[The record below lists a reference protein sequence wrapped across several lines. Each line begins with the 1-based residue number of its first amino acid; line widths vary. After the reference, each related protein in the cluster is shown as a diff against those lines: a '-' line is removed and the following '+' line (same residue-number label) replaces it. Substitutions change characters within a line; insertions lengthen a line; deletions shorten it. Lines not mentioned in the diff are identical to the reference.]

1 MDSKLIYFNTL
12 EIFSTDERV
21 RNDEWMTKPD
31 VKLFSKLFRL
41 FSANVPIVDR
51 TYAIQTPIKS
61 HLLPFLSIPKAILQL
76 NDYDTV
82 AMMRAGKLIQQANK
96 TRKKLVLMYSGGID
110 STAMMVAILRA
121 MPVNQHN
128 QLIVLLNE
136 YSINENPDFY
146 WNYLRGKVSI
156 DSSSNFT
163 SYLGNDNYIFIT
175 AEGNDQLFGSA
186 VTHKYVLS
194 EGEEIMGMPCDKE
207 TMMRL
212 IHEAMPTTKE
222 ENVEKLW
229 EKLESVAHKAP
240 VPINTVFQWFWW
252 MNFALKYQCVY
263 TRIASFT
270 HSKYRKSLRFE
281 YNYTAFFTSL
291 EFQCWSLN
299 NSTKLIGETWD
310 SYKYQCKDFIFD
322 FDKNSVYNEKKVKQ
336 GSLAKA
342 ILQKNSA
349 KLISI
354 NTDGSLN
361 FFDTLPPVDT
371 IYNQENDFV

>member
-1 MDSKLIYFNTL
+1 MDSKLVYFNTL
-12 EIFSTDERV
+12 DIFSTDKRV
-21 RNDEWMTKPD
+21 KNEEWMSRTD
-31 VKLFSKLFRL
+31 VNLFSKLFKL
-41 FSANVPIVDR
+41 FSANVPIIDR
-51 TYAIQTPIKS
+51 TYTIETPIKS
-61 HLLPFLSIPKAILQL
+61 HLLPFLTIPKTILQL

-96 TRKKLVLMYSGGID
+96 SRKKLVLMYSGGID
-110 STAMMVAILRA
+110 STAMMVSILRA

-128 QLIVLLNE
+128 QLIVLLND
-136 YSINENPDFY
+136 YSINENPNFY
-146 WNYLRGKVSI
+146 WNHLRNKVTI
-156 DSSSNFT
+156 DSSHNFT

-186 VTHKYVLS
+186 VTHKYILS
-194 EGEEIMGMPCDKE
+194 GGENVMHMSCDKQ
-207 TMMRL
+207 TMLKL
-212 IHEAMPTTKE
+212 IHEAMPDTKDRI
-222 ENVEKLW
+222 VEQL
-229 EKLESVAHKAP
+229 LQRLDSVAHKAP
-240 VPINTVFQWFWW
+240 VPIVTVFHWFWW

-263 TRIASFT
+263 TRMASFT
-270 HSKYRKSLRFE
+270 HKKYRQSLRFE

-299 NSTKLIGETWD
+299 NSDKLIGKTWN

-322 FDKNSVYNEKKVKQ
+322 FDKNLVYNEKKVKQ

-354 NTDGSLN
+354 NTDGTLN